1 MVEIDSFVVAV
12 TALAG
17 SIGAYVK
24 ARYDTYK
31 DRQAIAEIQNREK
44 DCRRELNDLK
54 DEALEALADNRNL
67 QGDVAKLTGSLDVV
81 MKLLDRRVRPKSR

>member
-31 DRQAIAEIQNREK
+31 DRQAIREIQEREK
-44 DCRRELNDLK
+44 DCRRSLEDLK
-54 DEALEALADNRNL
+54 DEAVEAIAENRSL
-67 QGDVAKLTGSLDVV
+67 QADVAKLTGSLEVV
-81 MKLLDRRVRPKSR
+81 LKLVDRRVGPKSR